1 VGWRRARAAREPS
14 ALRTLTLALALLL
27 AGCTRASASLLPA
40 QFTKL
45 RAGPH
50 GGSVWRGVIPGALRK
65 SAVYL
70 PPHFRRT
77 HRYPVV
83 YLLHGMPG
91 SPWGYLNSLRLA
103 ALGDT
108 LITRHEARPFI
119 AVVPVAGPT
128 AYYDGE
134 WAGQWED
141 YLVRKVVPWVDSHLP
156 TRATI
161 HGRTLAG
168 LSAGGYGAVDIA
180 LRHPRLF
187 GRLESWGGYFTP
199 FGDDP
204 LDDVGHEVLAA
215 HDPTMLVRARTPI
228 LRRLG
233 VRFFLST
240 GPGHGKVQR
249 ADTVSFAHEL
259 RALGIRHR
267 LELFRAG
274 RGVWERQLAA
284 GLRWALAPS
293 NRTRR

>member
-1 VGWRRARAAREPS
+1 MATDVRGGKPA
-14 ALRTLTLALALLL
+14 ALRTLTLALAFLL
-27 AGCTRASASLLPA
+27 AAFMRASAPLPK
-40 QFTKL
+40 QFGEL

-50 GGSVWRGVIPGALRK
+50 GGSIWRGVIPGAQRK
-65 SAVYL
+65 SAIYL
-70 PPHFRRT
+70 PPHFTRT
-77 HRYPVV
+77 RRYPVV

-91 SPWGYLNSLRLA
+91 SPWEYLNSLSLA

-108 LITRHEARPFI
+108 LITRHEASPFI

-156 TRATI
+156 TVASAR
-161 HGRTLAG
+161 GRTLAG
-168 LSAGGYGAVDIA
+168 LSAGGYGAVDIG
-180 LRHPRLF
+180 LRHPGLF

-204 LDDVGHEVLAA
+204 LDNVGDGVLAA
-215 HDPTMLVRARTPI
+215 HDPTMLVRTTAAT

-233 VRFFLST
+233 VRFYLST

-249 ADTVSFAHEL
+249 ADTIDFAHEL
-259 RALGIRHR
+259 AGLGVRYR
-267 LELFRAG
+267 LRLVPG
-274 RGVWERQLAA
+274 GKGMWERQLAA
-284 GLRWALAPS
+284 GLKWALAPAD
-293 NRTRR
+293 RTTR